1 MANALALV
9 NGVPRMVTVSASLPS
24 IYDQTVSIVS
34 SGGTPPGS
42 LNGPISSG
50 TAITLPSSGTYTVQ
64 TGVPNINIFL
74 NGDRL
79 EYGRDWLTSG
89 SGPNYTQFQLTF
101 DLVASDYLDLRIERS
116 S

>member
-1 MANALALV
+1 
-9 NGVPRMVTVSASLPS
+9 MVTVSASLPS

-101 DLVASDYLDLRIERS
+101 GLVAFDYLDLRTERNS
-116 S
+116 